1 MSHLNSLSLH
11 LLIYEMALMT
21 IPLLSTSQKCFV
33 NHKGLCTC
41 KIFIITI
48 KNGKELG
55 DDRIALIL
63 ELRKIW
69 ATDSSNL
76 LNYRWED
83 WASGGRSYSY
93 NVTQCLD
100 HRRAIFYSPFLTL
113 YLPLSTQG
121 TPETGILTWASTTWL
136 PFWSVLTCLRK
147 KLFPS
152 VAVFTSVK
160 VKGWM
165 DKLQNTFQYDFF
177 N

>member
-1 MSHLNSLSLH
+1 M
-11 LLIYEMALMT
+11 
-21 IPLLSTSQKCFV
+21 
-33 NHKGLCTC
+33 
-41 KIFIITI
+41 
-48 KNGKELG
+48 
-55 DDRIALIL
+55 
-63 ELRKIW
+63 
-69 ATDSSNL
+69 
-76 LNYRWED
+76 
-83 WASGGRSYSY
+83 
-93 NVTQCLD
+93 D
-100 HRRAIFYSPFLTL
+100 HRRAIFHSPFLTL

-147 KLFPS
+147 KIFPS